1 MKITTFNGGI
11 EATASENY
19 LVVQVTNGTETFD
32 VKLFGK
38 MTLAM
43 VREALKLTGAYTS
56 ETDLF
61 SDADWCKAIL
71 NREKAMTIQNN
82 AENLG

>member
-11 EATASENY
+11 EATPSENY
-19 LVVQVTNGTETFD
+19 LVVQISNGTESFD

-43 VREALKLTGAYTS
+43 VREALKLTGAYTD

-61 SDADWCKAIL
+61 SDADWIKSIL
-71 NREKAMTIQNN
+71 NRERAATLSNN
-82 AENLG
+82 AEPIG

>member
-19 LVVQVTNGTETFD
+19 LIVQVTNGTESFD

-38 MTLAM
+38 MTLQM
-43 VREALKLTGAYTS
+43 VREELKNTGAYTN
-56 ETDLF
+56 EADLF
-61 SDADWCKAIL
+61 SDADWCKSIL
-71 NREKAMTIQNN
+71 NREKAATISNN
-82 AENLG
+82 TEPIA